1 MTSVC
6 YATHMTPLAAA
17 FIFMFGTA
25 VGSFLSAV
33 LWRLHTGKNFV
44 VARSHCTRCAH
55 TLAPHDLIPIVS
67 FLLLRGRC
75 RYCHRAI
82 DPSYIVIEIITGTL
96 FVIAATLIL
105 HEPLTLTNVA
115 RLLLDWYLIAT
126 FIVVF
131 VFDLRH
137 MLILRS
143 VTLPAVVIAAVGNIA
158 FGMPVTSLAL
168 GMLLGAGFFYVQY
181 TMSKG
186 RWVGGGDVQ
195 LGLLIGAV
203 LGARYALAAIFLAYI
218 TGAIYGT
225 ALIVLRKKELQSKI
239 PFGTFLS
246 ANAVLMLLFGTQLLG
261 NL

>member
-1 MTSVC
+1 
-6 YATHMTPLAAA
+6 MTPLLAA

-25 VGSFLSAV
+25 IGSFLSVV
-33 LWRLHTGKNFV
+33 LWRLHTGEQFV
-44 VARSHCTRCAH
+44 FGRSHCTRCSH
-55 TLAPHDLIPIVS
+55 TLALHDLIPIVS
-67 FLLLRGRC
+67 YLSLRGRC
-75 RYCHRAI
+75 RYCHHPV
-82 DPSYIVIEIITGTL
+82 DPSYIVLEIITGTL
-96 FVIAATLIL
+96 FVIAAILIL
-105 HEPLTLTNVA
+105 RGPLTFTNVA

-143 VTLPAVVIAAVGNIA
+143 VTLPAVVIAVVGNVA
-158 FGMPVTSLAL
+158 LGMPVTSLAL

-186 RWVGGGDVQ
+186 RWVGGGDIQ
-195 LGLLIGAV
+195 LGLLIGAA
-203 LGARYALAAIFLAYI
+203 LGARYGLAAIFFAYI

-225 ALIVLRKKELQSKI
+225 ALVVLHKKELQSKI

-246 ANAVLMLLFGTQLLG
+246 ASSVAMLLFGTQLLG